1 VLRSNLEFT
10 PLPPKE
16 MAWEVRRKSSD
27 TSGIGKIAGHHLWC
41 RTRFATY
48 QTWDRRIRRKY
59 LL

>member
-1 VLRSNLEFT
+1 
-10 PLPPKE
+10 
-16 MAWEVRRKSSD
+16 MAWEVRRNSSD
-27 TSGIGKIAGHHLWC
+27 TSGFRKIAGHHLWC